1 MSPTLRAKD
10 PFAGA
15 TIASLRLKPVT
26 TISASSPCDEAIE
39 TMRDKGFDQLP
50 VASATQTTKLV
61 GLVTLGNLLSYI
73 SSGRAEPN
81 DPVSKVMFDFT
92 HLSETVTDPKDISLV
107 QQEKKENAP
116 LSALSAAT
124 AALGLADGK
133 KKEKKRKFIEI
144 TRDTPLSALSRFFEW
159 NSAAVVTEHQP
170 DGGLK
175 PIAVVTK
182 VDLLSWMVR
191 MKKHSNGDGLGV

>member
-50 VASATQTTKLV
+50 VADATHTTKLV

-73 SSGRAEPN
+73 SSGRAEPH

-92 HLSETVTDPKDISLV
+92 HLSETVTDPTDISLV
-107 QQEKKENAP
+107 KQNKKENA
-116 LSALSAAT
+116 ALAAAT
-124 AALGLADGK
+124 AALGLTDGK
-133 KKEKKRKFIEI
+133 KREKKRKFVQI

-159 NSAAVVTEHQP
+159 NSAAVVTEQQP

-191 MKKHSNGDGLGV
+191 MKKHM